1 MCLFLVRI
9 RYCQTARI
17 WIKRSHVH
25 LAVRYD
31 PDTKYKSAMHGV
43 SVHAHMDACRRHASA
58 DTILLIAIQILQT
71 NRIKKKLF
79 ELLQTVTFSDLQM
92 SHNTT
97 SLHLCHISQPYWQ

>member
-1 MCLFLVRI
+1 M
-9 RYCQTARI
+9 
-17 WIKRSHVH
+17 H
-25 LAVRYD
+25 LAVRYA
-31 PDTKYKSAMHGV
+31 PDTNNKCAMHGV
-43 SVHAHMDACRRHASA
+43 SVHAHIDACGRTAPA

-97 SLHLCHISQPYWQ
+97 SLHLCHISQPY

>member
-1 MCLFLVRI
+1 M
-9 RYCQTARI
+9 
-17 WIKRSHVH
+17 H
-25 LAVRYD
+25 LAVRYT
-31 PDTKYKSAMHGV
+31 PDSKNKYAMHSV
-43 SVHAHMDACRRHASA
+43 SVHAHIDACRRTAPA

-97 SLHLCHISQPYWQ
+97 SLHLCHISQPY